1 MRFRPV
7 RFFLLAPFLL
17 AAFAA
22 SAQGQPKTTHVI
34 FVMTDGLR
42 WQEVFQGAE
51 AGIMNKKNGKVS
63 NEAALKKAYW
73 RATPEARREALLPFV
88 WSVMAKQGQLFGN
101 REKGSDA
108 YVTNGKFFSYPGYS
122 ETLCGFPDNRVDS
135 NDKVFNPNVTV
146 FEWLNQKPELH
157 GHIAAFG
164 AWDVFP
170 WIFNA
175 PRAGLTVN
183 AGWDPFPSRTAS
195 PELALINR
203 LKDQTPRVWPDEP
216 FDALPFYTALEYLK
230 SDKPRVLFIGLGETD
245 EWAHGRQYS
254 DYLDAAHRL
263 DAYLRML
270 WETVQSI
277 PEYRD
282 STTLILS
289 PDHGRGAGVRM
300 WTEHGDKVPD
310 SKYIWMAFLGPDT
323 KSLGERSNT
332 SAVTQNQI
340 AATLAA
346 LLGEDYS
353 SAVPKAGKPIF
364 EVLAGVAGDR

>member
-1 MRFRPV
+1 
-7 RFFLLAPFLL
+7 
-17 AAFAA
+17 
-22 SAQGQPKTTHVI
+22 
-34 FVMTDGLR
+34 MTDGLR

-63 NEAALKKAYW
+63 NEAALKKAYS

-175 PRAGLTVN
+175 PRGSDRQRRL
-183 AGWDPFPSRTAS
+183 GPFPVTNGFSGTRAYQS
-195 PELALINR
+195 P
-203 LKDQTPRVWPDEP
+203 Q
-216 FDALPFYTALEYLK
+216 
-230 SDKPRVLFIGLGETD
+230 
-245 EWAHGRQYS
+245 
-254 DYLDAAHRL
+254 
-263 DAYLRML
+263 
-270 WETVQSI
+270 
-277 PEYRD
+277 
-282 STTLILS
+282 
-289 PDHGRGAGVRM
+289 
-300 WTEHGDKVPD
+300 
-310 SKYIWMAFLGPDT
+310 
-323 KSLGERSNT
+323 RSN
-332 SAVTQNQI
+332 
-340 AATLAA
+340 ATCLA
-346 LLGEDYS
+346 
-353 SAVPKAGKPIF
+353 
-364 EVLAGVAGDR
+364 R